1 MRECMAKPL
10 TRSYSGCLQ
19 ENPACEYAFSF
30 GFSYMCKHPRHKDF
44 HPGRDSSGDQAD
56 FNALYLNL
64 RESRRRTY
72 LSGVKEFIDHLEH
85 EAH

>member
-1 MRECMAKPL
+1 MAKPL

-30 GFSYMCKHPRHKDF
+30 GFSYLCNHPRHKDF
-44 HPGRDSSGDQAD
+44 HPGRDSSCDLTD
-56 FNALYLNL
+56 SNTLYLNL